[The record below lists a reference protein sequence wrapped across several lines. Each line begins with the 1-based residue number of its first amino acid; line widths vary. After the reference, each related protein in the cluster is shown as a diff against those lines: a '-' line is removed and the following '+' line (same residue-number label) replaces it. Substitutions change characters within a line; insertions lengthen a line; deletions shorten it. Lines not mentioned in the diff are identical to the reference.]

1 LKTPVYTLLNGKF
14 RDKIPIASE
23 IGIDDP
29 DAMAENALRVLDLGI
44 PVIIIKGSR
53 EYEKDIQ
60 RIKVVRKAVG
70 DDVKLRLDP
79 NAAWPTSETIRV
91 MKEVEDCNLEFLE
104 QPVDGKNLDGMA
116 WVRKNINIPLMADE
130 SIWDHNDVV
139 SIFEKKAADII
150 NIKIAKSCGL
160 LGAKKIE
167 HVSDATGMT
176 CLTGT
181 EIEPG
186 MSIAAKIHLA
196 ASIRNLV
203 YACEFT
209 ELSLI
214 NESLLQPKIEIED
227 GYITVPDGDGF
238 GFDID
243 EDLLEK
249 YRVNL
254 PGNRI

>member
-1 LKTPVYTLLNGKF
+1 MKDNEYTRPLQALGFTEIEALIYGYLVENSPATGYRISHAIGKQPPNTY
-14 RDKIPIASE
+14 KAIVTL
-23 IGIDDP
+23 
-29 DAMAENALRVLDLGI
+29 ENKGA
-44 PVIIIKGSR
+44 IIV
-53 EYEKDIQ
+53 E
-60 RIKVVRKAVG
+60 VG
-70 DDVKLRLDP
+70 GLYDYV
-79 NAAWPTSETIRV
+79 
-91 MKEVEDCNLEFLE
+91 
-104 QPVDGKNLDGMA
+104 
-116 WVRKNINIPLMADE
+116 IPLMADE
-130 SIWDHNDVV
+130 STWDHNDVV

-176 CLTGT
+176 CLIGT

-249 YRVNL
+249 YRMKL
-254 PGNRI
+254 